1 MNHSHRQLSGTLLL
15 LSLLV
20 ACGGTGAR
28 RESAPARPS
37 LRNGQMGSMNNVSV
51 SGNIW
56 MGSAPAPDDLDLA
69 ARRGIER
76 VIDLRSSAEREVAG
90 RATEEFVAA
99 CQELGLELLEVEVP
113 EDLSATRNSTVD
125 EVVSLLADH
134 ESRTL
139 LLCRDGRRSAV
150 FFALHRIV
158 NEDVSVEDALVEA
171 RRCGMAPGEDEAF
184 LLRQSQRLGP
194 RSDS

>member
-1 MNHSHRQLSGTLLL
+1 
-15 LSLLV
+15 
-20 ACGGTGAR
+20 
-28 RESAPARPS
+28 
-37 LRNGQMGSMNNVSV
+37 MGSMNNVSV

-158 NEDVSVEDALVEA
+158 NEDVSVEDALIEA